1 MVKSNEKIR
10 VIIYDDNLNVRQSIE
25 LLLSVTG
32 NMELAGAYSTGTYL
46 LEDINKT
53 NPDIVLMDIDM
64 PGINGI
70 EAVKLL
76 RSKYPDLP
84 VLMLTGFEDDE
95 NVFQS
100 IVAGAN
106 GYILKSAKMESLIQ
120 YIEEVSSGGAPM
132 SPVIARKVLTQFA
145 KVHPAQ
151 ENKEDY
157 NLSSREKQVLQQ
169 LVKGRSYKF
178 IASELHISYETVHS
192 HIRRIYQKLQVNSV
206 GEAISKTLQQQLL
219 K

>member
-1 MVKSNEKIR
+1 MLKDNRKIR
-10 VIIYDDNLNVRQSIE
+10 VIIYDDNVNVRQSIE
-25 LLLSVTG
+25 MLISVTN
-32 NMELAGAYSTGTYL
+32 NMELAGAFASGKHL
-46 LEDINKT
+46 LDDIRKT

-64 PGINGI
+64 PGISGI

-95 NVFQS
+95 KVFNS

-106 GYILKSAKMESLIQ
+106 GYILKSVKLESLIH
-120 YIEEVSSGGAPM
+120 YIEDVSSGGAPM
-132 SPVIARKVLTQFA
+132 SPVVARKVLTQFA
-145 KVHPAQ
+145 RVHPASD
-151 ENKEDY
+151 NHEDY
-157 NLSSREKQVLQQ
+157 HLSAREKQVLQE

-178 IASELHISYETVHS
+178 IAAELNISYETVHS

>member
-1 MVKSNEKIR
+1 MVKSIEKIR
-10 VIIYDDNLNVRQSIE
+10 VIIYDDNVNVRQSIE
-25 LLLSVTG
+25 LLLSVTA
-32 NMELAGAYSTGTYL
+32 NMELAGAFANGKHL
-46 LEDINKT
+46 LEDIRKS
-53 NPDIVLMDIDM
+53 NPNIVLMDIDM
-64 PGINGI
+64 PGLNGI

-76 RSKYPDLP
+76 RSNYPDLP

-106 GYILKSAKMESLIQ
+106 GYILKSAKMDSLIH

-145 KVHPAQ
+145 RVHPAT
-151 ENKEDY
+151 ENREDY
-157 NLSSREKQVLQQ
+157 NLSNREKQVLQQ
-169 LVKGRSYKF
+169 LVTGKSYKF

-206 GEAISKTLQQQLL
+206 GEAISKTIHQQIL

>member
-1 MVKSNEKIR
+1 MAKGNEKVK
-10 VIIYDDNLNVRQSIE
+10 VIIYDDNVNVRQSIE
-25 LLLSVTG
+25 MLLSVTTH
-32 NMELAGAYSTGTYL
+32 MELVGAYSNGKHL
-46 LEDINKT
+46 LDDIRNT
-53 NPDIVLMDIDM
+53 NPTIVLMDIDM

-70 EAVKLL
+70 ESVKLL
-76 RSKYPDLP
+76 RSKYPELP

-106 GYILKSAKMESLIQ
+106 GYILKSAKMDSLIH

-145 KVHPAQ
+145 KVHPSTPNQ
-151 ENKEDY
+151 EDY
-157 NLSSREKQVLQQ
+157 NLSNREKQVLQQ
-169 LVKGRSYKF
+169 LVTGKSYKF

-206 GEAISKTLQQQLL
+206 GEAISKTIHQQIL

>member
-1 MVKSNEKIR
+1 MVQGNEKIR
-10 VIIYDDNLNVRQSIE
+10 VIIYDDNINVRQSIE
-25 LLLSVTG
+25 MMLSVTG
-32 NMELAGAYSTGTYL
+32 NMELAGAYANGKHL
-46 LEDINKT
+46 LDDIRKT
-53 NPDIVLMDIDM
+53 SPNIVLMDIDM
-64 PGINGI
+64 PGLNGI

-76 RSKYPDLP
+76 RSKYPELP

-106 GYILKSAKMESLIQ
+106 GYILKSAKMESLIH

-145 KVHPAQ
+145 RVHPAV
-151 ENKEDY
+151 EHKEDY
-157 NLSSREKQVLQQ
+157 NLSNREKEVLQQ
-169 LVKGRSYKF
+169 LVKGKSYKF
-178 IASELHISYETVHS
+178 IANELHISYETVHS